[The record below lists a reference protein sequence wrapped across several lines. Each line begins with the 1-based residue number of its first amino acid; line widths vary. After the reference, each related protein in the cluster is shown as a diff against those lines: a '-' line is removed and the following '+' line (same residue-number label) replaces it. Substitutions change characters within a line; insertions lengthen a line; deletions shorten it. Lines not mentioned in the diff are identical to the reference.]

1 MGRSRRGTRR
11 FADVYGGLIE
21 LMQAAGTCAAATR
34 DTGPAY
40 LDTTV
45 ALRDQSTAG
54 RTIVTTN
61 IRPHSIRRYPR
72 GNRRYRTTNICRAR
86 HRRNTRTNRTSD
98 TYTIH

>member
-1 MGRSRRGTRR
+1 MTPLPRRYAANTGEAAAECMLLARWCFVKQRFVLGTMGRSRRGTRR

-54 RTIVTTN
+54 TTI
-61 IRPHSIRRYPR
+61 
-72 GNRRYRTTNICRAR
+72 
-86 HRRNTRTNRTSD
+86 
-98 TYTIH
+98 

>member
-54 RTIVTTN
+54 TTIVTTN

-72 GNRRYRTTNICRAR
+72 GNRRYRTTNICRA
-86 HRRNTRTNRTSD
+86 HLRRNTRTNRTSG
-98 TYTIH
+98 TYTLH